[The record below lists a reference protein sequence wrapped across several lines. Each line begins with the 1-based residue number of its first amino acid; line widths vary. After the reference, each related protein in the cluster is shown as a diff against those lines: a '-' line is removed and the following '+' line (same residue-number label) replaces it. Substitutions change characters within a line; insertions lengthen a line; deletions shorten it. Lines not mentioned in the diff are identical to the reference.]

1 MCFISNFD
9 FESLFW
15 FLCKTFLSHQ
25 RQNDWLWNKSFQE
38 SGIFLSRTLIQ
49 LMYAK
54 LQAGFKFDSK
64 GLERIIWKLHE
75 ALVAV
80 YSVISQMI
88 SKYWI
93 SGGQNPAHGVVFSPT
108 FPNISYVKCN
118 IKVLFVQKCGQM
130 VPAKL

>member
-1 MCFISNFD
+1 
-9 FESLFW
+9 
-15 FLCKTFLSHQ
+15 
-25 RQNDWLWNKSFQE
+25 
-38 SGIFLSRTLIQ
+38 
-49 LMYAK
+49 MYAK

-64 GLERIIWKLHE
+64 GLERIIWKLYE